1 MAAAGRSAVLDAA
14 RKATVRLR
22 HTRPMTGDANP
33 SFDTV
38 LIAGVTRVEERHY
51 VEASRAHPR
60 TKASLRGML
69 ILSVV
74 LLFAEGGLVFQGGP
88 AWLHVLAVAGLA
100 CAAWLVW
107 KTRSAGRDRYRA
119 MEEWMRQNRYELC
132 PRGLR
137 ARSEKMGSEWDWELF
152 ESWQE
157 TGELF
162 LLALPASV
170 MLVPAY
176 IVVPK
181 AAFLGDEVDP
191 VRAILRERIR
201 PAARAPAAQRRLRV
215 LIVLWLVLVAIF
227 VAFFQLTDP

>member
-1 MAAAGRSAVLDAA
+1 
-14 RKATVRLR
+14 
-22 HTRPMTGDANP
+22 MTGDANP

-38 LIAGVTRVEERHY
+38 LIAGVTRLEERHY

-60 TKASLRGML
+60 TKASLRWML
-69 ILSVV
+69 VLSV
-74 LLFAEGGLVFQGGP
+74 LPFFAESVLVSRGGP
-88 AWLHVLAVAGLA
+88 AWLHALALAGLA
-100 CAAWLVW
+100 YAAWLVW

-119 MEEWMRQNRYELC
+119 MEEWMRQVRYELC

-170 MLVPAY
+170 MRVPVY
-176 IVVPK
+176 VVVPK

-201 PAARAPAAQRRLRV
+201 SAARAPQQWSRFM
-215 LIVLWLVLVAIF
+215 IVLWLVLVAIF